1 VAQEIATDEYALLIS
16 LILSFVLN
24 ASVVALELLG
34 KSVPAVLL
42 GAALVAAGL
51 SCGVL
56 SPRGQSRHRKAERDV
71 A

>member
-1 VAQEIATDEYALLIS
+1 MSTLFLIS

-51 SCGVL
+51 SL
-56 SPRGQSRHRKAERDV
+56 WRAIAERPKSSSQG
-71 A
+71 